1 MQKFMIEKLRVSGA
15 GKIDG
20 VVDFTDGLNIIQG
33 RSNTGKTW
41 ILKCIY
47 YLFSS
52 DTRPYSPLTGY
63 TDIEGTFLTERY
75 GRIKI
80 SRKLDE
86 EKVTVEAENEEVENG
101 EYDTNYKKDN
111 SRYLNDLW
119 LRIIGLNETI
129 EVRRLRGMQESV
141 CHGLT
146 LPAFSL
152 PMKMRLISLSHW

>member
-1 MQKFMIEKLRVSGA
+1 MIEKLRVSGA
-15 GKIDG
+15 GK
-20 VVDFTDGLNIIQG
+20 VDFADGLNIIQG

-63 TDIEGTFLTERY
+63 TDIKGIFLTERY

-80 SRKLDE
+80 TRKLDE
-86 EKVTVEAENEEVENG
+86 EKVTVEAESEEVENG
-101 EYDTNYKKDN
+101 EYDTNYKKYN

-119 LRIIGLNETI
+119 LRIIGLDETI
-129 EVRRLRGMQESV
+129 EVPKTAQYARERIRG
-141 CHGLT
+141 
-146 LPAFSL
+146 
-152 PMKMRLISLSHW
+152 LISPASSLLMKTRSTNQSRL

>member
-20 VVDFTDGLNIIQG
+20 VVNFNDGLNIIQG

-63 TDIEGTFLTERY
+63 TDIEGIFLTERY

-80 SRKLDE
+80 SRKLEE
-86 EKVTVEAENEEVENG
+86 EKATVEAESKEVENG
-101 EYDTNYKKDN
+101 EYDTN
-111 SRYLNDLW
+111 
-119 LRIIGLNETI
+119 
-129 EVRRLRGMQESV
+129 
-141 CHGLT
+141 
-146 LPAFSL
+146 
-152 PMKMRLISLSHW
+152 

>member
-1 MQKFMIEKLRVSGA
+1 MHNFMIERLRVSGA

-20 VVDFTDGLNIIQG
+20 VINFTDGLNIIQG

-63 TDIEGTFLTERY
+63 TDIEGIFQTKRY
-75 GRIKI
+75 GRITM

-86 EKVTVEAENEEVENG
+86 EVVTVVAESEEVEDG
-101 EYDTNYKKDN
+101 DYDTNYTRKT
-111 SRYLNDLW
+111 SQRYLNDLW
-119 LRIIGLNETI
+119 LRIIGLDETI
-129 EVRRLRGMQESV
+129 EVPKTARYARERMSWKAAASGDTKRR
-141 CHGLT
+141 
-146 LPAFSL
+146 
-152 PMKMRLISLSHW
+152 